1 MRFICP
7 SVRHGASRL
16 ATGRNTVVEKG
27 NVSRSQWDSWLES
40 SPGGGHILQSYEWG
54 GVKRELNWE
63 PVRVVLERDG
73 QVAGLG
79 QFLLYDTPLVPG
91 TLMYCTKGPW
101 LPWGDEEAVRAFFR
115 GVLEVAER
123 HRVHTV
129 KIEPEVHEQQT
140 QVKALLSEMGFR
152 RFRWDLNF
160 KTTML
165 VDLRPSE
172 EELLANMR
180 GKTRYNVRLAV
191 RKGVRVVED
200 NSLEAREHFWH
211 MFEQTAERNDFVI
224 RRPRDYQFAVWRA
237 MRDAGRAHLFFATH
251 ERARLAAMLIY
262 TFGKKGWYML
272 GASTNEKRNFMPS
285 YLLQWEVMRWAKRR
299 GIAYYDMVAVPSPD
313 NLDESNSLYGVY
325 RFKVG
330 FGGEIADFIGCLDL
344 PVKRLHAGVW
354 NITEPAYYRLHQKLK
369 ANIYY

>member
-54 GVKRELNWE
+54 EFKRELNWE

-101 LPWGDEEAVRAFFR
+101 LPWEDEEAVRAFFR
-115 GVLEVAER
+115 GVLMVAER
-123 HRVHTV
+123 RGVHTV
-129 KIEPEVHEQQT
+129 KIEPEVGEQQT

-191 RKGVRVVED
+191 RKGVRAVED

-262 TFGKKGWYML
+262 TFGKKCWYML